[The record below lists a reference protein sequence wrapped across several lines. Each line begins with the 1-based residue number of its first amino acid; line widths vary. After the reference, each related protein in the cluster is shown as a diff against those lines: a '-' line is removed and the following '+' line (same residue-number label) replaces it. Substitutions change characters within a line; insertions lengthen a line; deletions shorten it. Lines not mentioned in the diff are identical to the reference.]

1 MTSLKTITMNLFVL
15 AHILMKQAGA
25 VGLWID
31 LQGCSVCRHDVPAAC
46 SGTLIAPDL
55 VLSARHCLDIPRE
68 LNGTLDRVVF
78 SNNLLDPKAPSSKV
92 LDVRVPA
99 DYGSQSQGFVRGT
112 EGFKIA
118 NFHQSLSFLL

>member
-1 MTSLKTITMNLFVL
+1 MT
-15 AHILMKQAGA
+15 QAGA

-99 DYGSQSQGFVRGT
+99 DYGTQSKGFVRGT
-112 EGFKIA
+112 QTFELKTY
-118 NFHQSLSFLL
+118 LSSYCRSA